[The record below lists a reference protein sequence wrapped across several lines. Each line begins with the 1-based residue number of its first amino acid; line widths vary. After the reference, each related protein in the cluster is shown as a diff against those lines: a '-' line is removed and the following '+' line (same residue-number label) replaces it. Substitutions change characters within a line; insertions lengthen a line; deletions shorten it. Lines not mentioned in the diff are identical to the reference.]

1 MPVLHLTGI
10 KVVDSHAILLAS
22 PDVEQLP
29 VEVDR
34 VDVLSAA
41 HVQEVPSDPL
51 LLGHHQ
57 PGQGV
62 THVAID
68 GWERQQSGGAQGS
81 GVFPSQY
88 RLWDGKGKGKGPHR
102 GRNGFS

>member
-1 MPVLHLTGI
+1 MLPLTRI
-10 KVVDSHAILLAS
+10 KVVDSHAILLAG

-29 VEVDR
+29 VEVNR

-57 PGQGV
+57 PRQGV
-62 THVAID
+62 THIAID

-81 GVFPSQY
+81 GIFPS
-88 RLWDGKGKGKGPHR
+88 
-102 GRNGFS
+102 

>member
-1 MPVLHLTGI
+1 MLPLTRI
-10 KVVDSHAILLAS
+10 KVVDSHAILLAG

-29 VEVDR
+29 VEVNR

-41 HVQEVPSDPL
+41 HVQQVPSDPL

-57 PGQGV
+57 PRQGV
-62 THVAID
+62 THIAID

-81 GVFPSQY
+81 GVFPS
-88 RLWDGKGKGKGPHR
+88 
-102 GRNGFS
+102 